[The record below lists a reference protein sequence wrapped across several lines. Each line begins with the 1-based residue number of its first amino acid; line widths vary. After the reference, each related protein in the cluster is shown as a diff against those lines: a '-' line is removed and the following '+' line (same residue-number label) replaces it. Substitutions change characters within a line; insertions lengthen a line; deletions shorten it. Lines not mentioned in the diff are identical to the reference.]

1 MSDAREAVRA
11 ARLALACLDLT
22 SLNAD
27 DDEAAIVR
35 LCERAVGRA
44 RHPLGPVAAVC
55 VWPRFV
61 RVARRLLREPLRVA
75 AVANFPDGAL
85 DVARAV
91 DEASAI
97 IADGGDEVD
106 LVLPYRAI
114 LAGRHREAAALVEAV
129 RRATERRT
137 LKLILET
144 GELVAP
150 ARIAEASRLGLD
162 AGVDFLKTSTG
173 KAPVSATVPAAEVM
187 LEVIAGH
194 PRAAEVGFKASGG
207 LRRVADVM
215 PYLDRVR
222 RVLGDSALG
231 PHRVRFGASALLDD
245 IEAVLCG
252 LPASAVHG
260 RY

>member
-1 MSDAREAVRA
+1 MTDAREAVHA
-11 ARLALACLDLT
+11 ARVALGCLDLT

-27 DDEAAIVR
+27 DDEAAIAR
-35 LCERAVGRA
+35 LCERAIGRS

-61 RVARRLLREPLRVA
+61 RVARRLLPDPLRVA

-91 DEASAI
+91 DEAFAI
-97 IADGGDEVD
+97 VADGGDEVD
-106 LVLPYRAI
+106 LVLPYRAM

-129 RRATERRT
+129 RRATRGST

-144 GELVAP
+144 GELVDP

-173 KAPVSATVPAAEVM
+173 KTPVSATVPAAEVM

-194 PRAAEVGFKASGG
+194 ARAAEVGG
-207 LRRVADVM
+207 LRRVADVT

-222 RVLGDSALG
+222 RVLGESALG
-231 PHRVRFGASALLDD
+231 PHRLRFGASALLDD
-245 IEAVLCG
+245 IETVLCG
-252 LPASAVHG
+252 LPASAGHG